1 MSGDFVEPLHD
12 DPPLHML
19 PELLKLTFFS
29 ETEKKNTSRYGY
41 KNFSL
46 KSTSK

>member
-29 ETEKKNTSRYGY
+29 ETEEKTRAVTDMKT
-41 KNFSL
+41 FH
-46 KSTSK
+46 